1 MRRLITIAG
10 IVLAAALACSLP
22 SVTTPSVQL
31 GDAQTLAA
39 QTVGSF
45 LTQNVTAGTTGEAT
59 QPPTETFTAEPANVP
74 ATLTPTLIPPSATTI
89 CNQASFVEDVSVPD
103 GTTLQVNEHFTKTWR
118 LKNVGSC
125 AWTSGYQLVFDHG
138 DKMSGPDS
146 KQLTTGVINPGQNID
161 VSVDLVAP
169 SSAGNYKGYWMLRE
183 PGGAIF
189 GLSTGA
195 FWVDIQTANPTL
207 IPLTLVP
214 LPHLTLVGP
223 LPHPINSINA
233 PVINGQSGSVRS
245 DGSVLSVKN
254 AGDLASNVS
263 SRVYLTFDIS
273 GIPAGSNIMSVK
285 TDFSNYDTLGNPF
298 GGLSCLR
305 MYRMNYGSLNAAD
318 YGAAPSLGS
327 DSRWCNTGELSAV
340 SGTDAL
346 KTEVQNKVGS
356 STIQFVVYFNST
368 ATDHDGVSD
377 MVRLGN
383 GIKLVISFQAP

>member
-1 MRRLITIAG
+1 MRRLTMIAG

-45 LTQNVTAGTTGEAT
+45 LTQNVTAGPTGEGT

-74 ATLTPTLIPPSATTI
+74 ATLTPTVIPPSATTV

-103 GTTLQVNEHFTKTWR
+103 GKSFQVSEHFTKTWR

-146 KQLTTGVINPGQNID
+146 KQLTTGVVNPGQNID

-169 SSAGNYKGYWMLRE
+169 STAGTYKGYWMLRE

-195 FWVDIQTANPTL
+195 FWVDIKTVNP
-207 IPLTLVP
+207 TLVP
-214 LPHLTLVGP
+214 LTLFPVTLVP

-233 PVINGQSGSVRS
+233 PVISGQSGSVRS
-245 DGSVLSVKN
+245 DGTVLSVTN
-254 AGDLASNVS
+254 AGDLSSNVS
-263 SRVYLTFDIS
+263 SRAYLTFDIS
-273 GIPAGSNIMSVK
+273 AIPSGSTIASVK

-327 DSRWCNTGELSAV
+327 DSRWCNTGQLSAV

-383 GIKLVISFQAP
+383 GIKLIISFQAP

>member
-1 MRRLITIAG
+1 MRRLTMIAG

-45 LTQNVTAGTTGEAT
+45 LTQNVTTGPTGEGT
-59 QPPTETFTAEPANVP
+59 QPPTETFTAEPANIP
-74 ATLTPTLIPPSATTI
+74 ATLTPTVIPPSATTV

-103 GTTLQVNEHFTKTWR
+103 GKSFQIGEHFTKTWR

-169 SSAGNYKGYWMLRE
+169 NTAGSYKGYWMLRE

-195 FWVDIQTANPTL
+195 FWVDIKTANPTL
-207 IPLTLVP
+207 VPLTLFPV
-214 LPHLTLVGP
+214 TLVP

-233 PVINGQSGSVRS
+233 PLVLSKSGSVES
-245 DGSVLSVKN
+245 DGTVLSNPKN
-254 AGDLASNVS
+254 AGDTASNVS
-263 SRVYLTFDIS
+263 LRAFLTFDIS
-273 GIPAGSNIMSVK
+273 AIPSGSTIASVK
-285 TDFSNYDTLGNPF
+285 TNFSNYDTLGNPF
-298 GGLSCLR
+298 GNLSCLR
-305 MYRMNYGSLNAAD
+305 MYQMNYGSLNAAD
-318 YGAAPSLGS
+318 YGAAPSLGAV
-327 DSRWCNTGELSAV
+327 SRWCNTGELSSV
-340 SGTDAL
+340 SGDNTL
-346 KTEVQNKVGS
+346 KTSVQSKVGS
-356 STIQFVVYFNST
+356 STIQFVVYFNT
-368 ATDHDGVSD
+368 KATDHDGVD
-377 MVRLGN
+377 DAVRLGN

>member
-1 MRRLITIAG
+1 MRRLTMIAG

-45 LTQNVTAGTTGEAT
+45 LTQNVTAGPAGEGT

-74 ATLTPTLIPPSATTI
+74 ATLTPTVIPTSATAV

-103 GTTLQVNEHFTKTWR
+103 GKSFQVSEHFTKTWR

-146 KQLTTGVINPGQNID
+146 KQLTTGVVNPGQNID

-169 SSAGNYKGYWMLRE
+169 STAGTYKGYWMLRE

-195 FWVDIQTANPTL
+195 FWVDIKTVNP
-207 IPLTLVP
+207 TLVP
-214 LPHLTLVGP
+214 LTLFPVTLVP

-233 PVINGQSGSVRS
+233 PVISGQSGSVRS
-245 DGSVLSVKN
+245 DGTVLSVTN
-254 AGDLASNVS
+254 AGDLSSNVS
-263 SRVYLTFDIS
+263 SRAYLTFDIS
-273 GIPAGSNIMSVK
+273 AIPSGSTIASVK

-327 DSRWCNTGELSAV
+327 DSRWCNTGQLSAV

-368 ATDHDGVSD
+368 ATDHDGVAD

-383 GIKLVISFQAP
+383 GIKLIISFQAP

>member
-1 MRRLITIAG
+1 MRRLTMIAG

-45 LTQNVTAGTTGEAT
+45 LTQNVTAGPTGEGT

-74 ATLTPTLIPPSATTI
+74 ATLTPTVIPTSATAV

-103 GTTLQVNEHFTKTWR
+103 GKSFQVSEHFTKTWR

-146 KQLTTGVINPGQNID
+146 KQLTTGVVNPGQNID

-169 SSAGNYKGYWMLRE
+169 STAGTYKGYWMLRE

-195 FWVDIQTANPTL
+195 FWVDIKTVNP
-207 IPLTLVP
+207 TLVP
-214 LPHLTLVGP
+214 LTLFPVTLVP

-233 PVINGQSGSVRS
+233 PVISGQSGSVRS
-245 DGSVLSVKN
+245 DGTVLSVTN
-254 AGDLASNVS
+254 AGDLSSNVS
-263 SRVYLTFDIS
+263 SRAYLTFDIS
-273 GIPAGSNIMSVK
+273 AIPSGSTIASVK

-327 DSRWCNTGELSAV
+327 DSRWCNTGQLSAV

-368 ATDHDGVSD
+368 ATDHDGVAD

-383 GIKLVISFQAP
+383 GIKLIISFQAP

>member
-1 MRRLITIAG
+1 MRRLTLIVG
-10 IVLAAALACSLP
+10 IMLVATLACSLP
-22 SVTTPSVQL
+22 SVTTPNVQL
-31 GDAQTLAA
+31 GEAQTLAA
-39 QTVGSF
+39 QTVGAA
-45 LTQNVTAGTTGEAT
+45 LTQGLAGVATEIAT
-59 QPPTETFTAEPANVP
+59 QIPADTSTAPPPNATAIPTQTFTS
-74 ATLTPTLIPPSATTI
+74 IPPSATTV

-103 GTTLQVNEHFTKTWR
+103 GKSFQTGEHFTKTWR

-125 AWTSGYQLVFDHG
+125 VWTSGYQLVFDHG

-146 KQLTTGVINPGQNID
+146 KQLTTGVINPGQNVDI
-161 VSVDLVAP
+161 SVDLVAP

-195 FWVDIQTANPTL
+195 FWVDIKAEAPSPTSLPTL
-207 IPLTLVP
+207 PAP
-214 LPHLTLVGP
+214 
-223 LPHPINSINA
+223 PHPIDTLNA

-245 DGSVLSVKN
+245 DGMVLAVKN

-263 SRVYLTFDIS
+263 ARVFLTFDIS
-273 GIPAGSNIMSVK
+273 GIPAGSNIISVK
-285 TDFSNYDTLGNPF
+285 TDFSNYDTLSNPF

-327 DSRWCNTGELSAV
+327 DSRWCSTAELSTV
-340 SGTDAL
+340 SGTDTL
-346 KTEVQNKVGS
+346 KSEVQSKVGS
-356 STIQFVVYFNST
+356 STIQFVVYFNSK
-368 ATDHDGVSD
+368 ATDNDGVSD

-383 GIKLVISFQAP
+383 GIKLVISYQAP

>member
-1 MRRLITIAG
+1 MRRLTMIAG

-45 LTQNVTAGTTGEAT
+45 LTQNVTAGPTGEGT

-74 ATLTPTLIPPSATTI
+74 ATLTPTVIPTSATAV

-103 GTTLQVNEHFTKTWR
+103 GKSFQVSEHFTKTWR

-146 KQLTTGVINPGQNID
+146 KQLTTGVVNPGQNID

-169 SSAGNYKGYWMLRE
+169 STAGTYKGYWMLRE

-195 FWVDIQTANPTL
+195 FWVDIKTVNP
-207 IPLTLVP
+207 TLVP
-214 LPHLTLVGP
+214 LTLFPVTLVP

-233 PVINGQSGSVRS
+233 PVISGQSGSVRS
-245 DGSVLSVKN
+245 DGTVLSVTN
-254 AGDLASNVS
+254 AGDLSSNVS
-263 SRVYLTFDIS
+263 SRAYLTFDIS
-273 GIPAGSNIMSVK
+273 AIPSGSTIASVK
-285 TDFSNYDTLGNPF
+285 TNFSDYTTLGNPF

-327 DSRWCNTGELSAV
+327 DSRWCNTGQLSAV

-368 ATDHDGVSD
+368 ATDHDGVAD

-383 GIKLVISFQAP
+383 GIKLIISFQAP

>member
-1 MRRLITIAG
+1 MRRLTMIAG

-45 LTQNVTAGTTGEAT
+45 LTQNVTAGPTGEGT

-74 ATLTPTLIPPSATTI
+74 ATLTPTVIPPSATTV

-103 GTTLQVNEHFTKTWR
+103 GKSFQVSEHFTKTWR

-146 KQLTTGVINPGQNID
+146 KQLTTGVVNPGQNID

-169 SSAGNYKGYWMLRE
+169 STAGTYKGYWMLRE

-195 FWVDIQTANPTL
+195 FWVDIKTVNP
-207 IPLTLVP
+207 TLVP
-214 LPHLTLVGP
+214 LTLFPVTLVP

-233 PVINGQSGSVRS
+233 PVISGQSGSVRS
-245 DGSVLSVKN
+245 DGTVLSVTN
-254 AGDLASNVS
+254 AGDLSSNVS
-263 SRVYLTFDIS
+263 SRAYLTFDIS
-273 GIPAGSNIMSVK
+273 AIPSGSTIASVK

-327 DSRWCNTGELSAV
+327 DSRWCNTGQLSAV

-368 ATDHDGVSD
+368 ATDHDGVAD

-383 GIKLVISFQAP
+383 GIKLIISFQAP

>member
-1 MRRLITIAG
+1 
-10 IVLAAALACSLP
+10 
-22 SVTTPSVQL
+22 
-31 GDAQTLAA
+31 
-39 QTVGSF
+39 
-45 LTQNVTAGTTGEAT
+45 
-59 QPPTETFTAEPANVP
+59 
-74 ATLTPTLIPPSATTI
+74 
-89 CNQASFVEDVSVPD
+89 
-103 GTTLQVNEHFTKTWR
+103 
-118 LKNVGSC
+118 
-125 AWTSGYQLVFDHG
+125 LVFDHG

-146 KQLTTGVINPGQNID
+146 KQLTTGVVNPGQNID

-169 SSAGNYKGYWMLRE
+169 STAGTYKGYWMLRE

-195 FWVDIQTANPTL
+195 FWVDIKTVNP
-207 IPLTLVP
+207 TLVP
-214 LPHLTLVGP
+214 LTLFPVTLVP

-233 PVINGQSGSVRS
+233 PVISGQSGSVRS
-245 DGSVLSVKN
+245 DGTVLSVTN
-254 AGDLASNVS
+254 AGDLSSNVS
-263 SRVYLTFDIS
+263 SRAYLTFDIS
-273 GIPAGSNIMSVK
+273 AIPSGSTIASVK

-327 DSRWCNTGELSAV
+327 DSRWCNTGQLSAV

-368 ATDHDGVSD
+368 ATDHDGVAD

-383 GIKLVISFQAP
+383 GIKLIISFQAP

>member
-1 MRRLITIAG
+1 MIAG

-45 LTQNVTAGTTGEAT
+45 LTQNVTAGPTGEGT

-74 ATLTPTLIPPSATTI
+74 ATLTPTVIPTSATAV

-103 GTTLQVNEHFTKTWR
+103 GKSFQVSEHFTKTWR

-146 KQLTTGVINPGQNID
+146 KQLTTGVVNPGQNID

-169 SSAGNYKGYWMLRE
+169 STAGTYKGYWMLRE

-195 FWVDIQTANPTL
+195 FWVDIKTVNP
-207 IPLTLVP
+207 TLVP
-214 LPHLTLVGP
+214 LTLFPVTLVP

-233 PVINGQSGSVRS
+233 PVISGQSGSVRS
-245 DGSVLSVKN
+245 DGTVLSVTN
-254 AGDLASNVS
+254 AGDLSSNVS
-263 SRVYLTFDIS
+263 SRAYLTFDIS
-273 GIPAGSNIMSVK
+273 AIPSGSTIASVK

-327 DSRWCNTGELSAV
+327 DSRWCNTGQLSAV

-368 ATDHDGVSD
+368 ATDHDGVAD

-383 GIKLVISFQAP
+383 GIKLIISFQAP